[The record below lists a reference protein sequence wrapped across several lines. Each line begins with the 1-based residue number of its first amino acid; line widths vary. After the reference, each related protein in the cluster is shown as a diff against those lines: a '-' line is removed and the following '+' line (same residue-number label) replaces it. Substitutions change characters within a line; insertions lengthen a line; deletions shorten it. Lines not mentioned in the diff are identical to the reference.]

1 MQKLYFPPTPIAPEI
16 CFSPEE
22 RIFFM
27 RGISNP
33 EDVRALYYPI
43 IEWFSNYIDTLI
55 KENSNHYSINS
66 PLRFQVDLEYFNSS
80 SAKFLYDIFLELKRL
95 MSVRIPVVVE
105 WIYDEEDTDLK
116 EAGSDIASLVEMEF
130 TYVPKPAS
138 LR

>member
-1 MQKLYFPPTPIAPEI
+1 MQKLYFPPTPLSPEI
-16 CFSPEE
+16 YFSPEE

-43 IEWFSNYIDTLI
+43 IEWFSNYIDTLAN
-55 KENSNHYSINS
+55 ENSNHYSIKS

-95 MSVRIPVVVE
+95 MATRIPVVVE

-130 TYVPKPAS
+130 TYVPKPSS

>member
-1 MQKLYFPPTPIAPEI
+1 MQKLYFPPTPLSPEI
-16 CFSPEE
+16 YFSPEE

-43 IEWFSNYIDTLI
+43 IDWFRNYIDALI
-55 KENSNHYSINS
+55 KENSNHYSANL

-95 MSVRIPVVVE
+95 MPARIPVVVE
-105 WIYDEEDTDLK
+105 WMYEEEDTDLK

-130 TYVPKPAS
+130 TYVPKPIS
-138 LR
+138 

>member
-1 MQKLYFPPTPIAPEI
+1 MQKLYFPPTPLSPEI
-16 CFSPEE
+16 CFSPDE

-27 RGISNP
+27 KGISNP
-33 EDVRALYYPI
+33 EDVRAIYYPI
-43 IEWFSNYIDTLI
+43 IEWFRNYIDTLI
-55 KENSNHYSINS
+55 KDNSNHYSEKS

-95 MSVRIPVVVE
+95 MATRIPVIIE